1 MVVIYWS
8 DYHKKYNSTSI
19 PLENGVEV
27 DMRLKEATSITNP
40 VLIVSGLN
48 DVNITYIMFGG
59 RRYFVNDRVIVRN
72 NIEELH
78 CSLDI
83 LGTYREQILSSKQF
97 IAYCQNGYRLS
108 MIDSRLHRETKYTTH
123 ISFGGVVQEKQE
135 EGTIVFNCSSTAPNK
150 YTGQGTWYVSSSQL
164 ATIIENLT
172 TQFDNVSEVVEALN
186 RFFGGASIQNINS
199 ITWLPFT
206 IVTPLY
212 TTVKVGNY
220 DTTVS
225 ASSPTGT
232 ELTRTGSIEIPWQGN
247 NYLRSSFY
255 NKLSL
260 YLPFVGNIGLDVEQY
275 NNATSINYK
284 YTFDAMDGTMLCEI
298 SGSNGEG
305 IQTFIG
311 KVGVSISIGSSGI
324 DFIGGATQTI
334 GSLASMSVNGLIEGL
349 SKLAIPTTQTIGT
362 FQSRAI
368 VNAYC
373 GDKPFVTLQYYAP
386 NENLSDVA
394 PYKGA
399 PFFDD
404 DILSNHMGYVQTENA
419 TINVSLATY
428 NENICRMLDNGV
440 FIE

>member
-8 DYHKKYNSTSI
+8 NYNKKYNSTSI
-19 PLENGVEV
+19 PSENGIEV

-40 VLIVSGLN
+40 TLIVSGLN
-48 DVNITYIMFGG
+48 DVNITYVMFGG

-78 CSLDI
+78 CNIDI
-83 LGTYREQILSSKQF
+83 LGTFREQILSSKQF
-97 IAYCQNGYRLS
+97 IAYCQSGYRLS
-108 MIDSRLHRETKYTTH
+108 MADSRLHRATQYTTH
-123 ISFGGVVQEKQE
+123 ISFGEVVQSKQ
-135 EGTIVFNCSSTAPNK
+135 EGTIVFNCSSTSPNK

-164 ATIIENLT
+164 ATILDNLT
-172 TQFDNVSEVVEALN
+172 TQFDNVNEVVEALN

-199 ITWLPFT
+199 ITWLPFI
-206 IVTPLY
+206 IVNPTY

-220 DTTVS
+220 NTTVS
-225 ASSPTGT
+225 ASSPTT
-232 ELTRTGSIEIPWQGN
+232 PSFTCTGSIDIPWQGN

-275 NNATSINYK
+275 NNATTINYT
-284 YTFDAMDGTMLCEI
+284 YTFDAVDGTMLCEI

-305 IQTFIG
+305 LQTFTG
-311 KVGVSISIGSSGI
+311 KVGVSIPIGASGVDVI
-324 DFIGGATQTI
+324 AGATQTI
-334 GSLASMSVNGLIEGL
+334 GSLASMSINGVIEGL

-362 FQSRAI
+362 FQSRAL
-368 VNAYC
+368 VDAYC

-386 NENLSDVA
+386 NEILSDVA

-404 DILSNHMGYVQTENA
+404 DILSNHAGYVQTENA

-428 NENICRMLDNGV
+428 NENICKMLDIGV

>member
-1 MVVIYWS
+1 MDVIYWS
-8 DYHKKYNSTSI
+8 NYHKKYNSTSI
-19 PLENGVEV
+19 PSDNGVTV
-27 DMRLKEATSITNP
+27 DMRLKESTSITNP
-40 VLIVSGLN
+40 ILIVSGLN

-59 RRYFVNDRVIVRN
+59 RRYFVDDRVIVRN

-97 IAYCQNGYRLS
+97 IAYCQTGYRLS
-108 MIDSRLHRETKYTTH
+108 MTDSRLHRATTYTTH
-123 ISFGGVVQEKQE
+123 ISYGEVVQAKED
-135 EGTIVFNCSSTAPNK
+135 GTIVFNCSSTSPNK
-150 YTGQGTWYVSSSQL
+150 YTGQGTWYVSASQL
-164 ATIIENLT
+164 ATIIDNLT
-172 TQFDNVSEVVEALN
+172 MQFDNVNEVVEALN

-199 ITWLPFT
+199 ITWLPFL
-206 IVTPLY
+206 IVNPTY

-220 DTTVS
+220 STTVS
-225 ASSPTGT
+225 ASSPTT
-232 ELTRTGSIEIPWQGN
+232 PSFTRTGSISIPWQGN

-260 YLPFVGNIGLDVEQY
+260 YLPFIGNIGLDVEQY
-275 NNATSINYK
+275 NNATSINYT
-284 YTFDAMDGTMLCEI
+284 YTFDAVDGTMLCEI

-305 IQTFIG
+305 IQTFTG
-311 KVGVSISIGSSGI
+311 KVGVSIPIGASGVDI
-324 DFIGGATQTI
+324 IGGATQTI
-334 GSLASMSVNGLIEGL
+334 GSLASMSITGVIDGL

-362 FQSRAI
+362 FQSRAL
-368 VNAYC
+368 VDAYC

-386 NENLSDVA
+386 NEIFSDIA

-404 DILSNHMGYVQTENA
+404 DILSNHVGYVQTENA

-428 NENICRMLDNGV
+428 NENICRMLDSGV